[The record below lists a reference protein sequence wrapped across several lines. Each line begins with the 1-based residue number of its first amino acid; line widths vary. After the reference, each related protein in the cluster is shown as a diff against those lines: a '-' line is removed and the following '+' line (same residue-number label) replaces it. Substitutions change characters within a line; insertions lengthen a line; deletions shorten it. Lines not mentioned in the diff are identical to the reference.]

1 VRHQLAQVSYGFYGL
16 FPDKLEI
23 PEDALYKK
31 EMLQVSSDS
40 FMLEFLRSFQ
50 ENTVVP
56 KKIKI
61 WGTNYEP
68 GMLLVVKK
76 ELFGELTVGLLKVI
90 AVTGSKVTFGF
101 ETFLA
106 NQANHNYYVSVK
118 KINSME
124 MVDAQDLCDHHP
136 LLRDGTS
143 SNFSFSLHHFISCQL
158 PE

>member
-1 VRHQLAQVSYGFYGL
+1 M
-16 FPDKLEI
+16 
-23 PEDALYKK
+23 PENALYKN

-40 FMLEFLRSFQ
+40 FMVEFLRKFQ

-68 GMLLVVKK
+68 GMLVVIRK
-76 ELFGELTVGLLKVI
+76 ELFGELTVGLLKAL
-90 AVTGSKVTFGF
+90 AVTDNKVVFGC

-106 NQANHNYYVSVK
+106 NQASYNYYVSVK
-118 KINSME
+118 KIKSME
-124 MVDAQDLCDHHP
+124 IVDVENLSDHHP
-136 LLRDGTS
+136 LLRVGTS
-143 SNFSFSLHHFISCQL
+143 TNFSFALHHFISCQL